1 MRRGSKCTL
10 SATTAAVHMLKC
22 GSYLCKKALKV
33 RDLFIIAF
41 LGVVSGTQRHKNPA
55 EADSL
60 GLHLLL
66 QECASVQEPLGTI
79 LKTLLLHKDE
89 HTESKPESTLDKLWP
104 RKPSFKA
111 VYLAKKN
118 ALTVFF
124 FSKENK
130 KAQRKLFSETCKK
143 DCEDLVL

>member
-10 SATTAAVHMLKC
+10 SATTAAVHTLKC

-66 QECASVQEPLGTI
+66 QECISVQEPLGTI
-79 LKTLLLHKDE
+79 LKTLLLHKEE

-111 VYLAKKN
+111 VYLAKKM
-118 ALTVFF
+118 L
-124 FSKENK
+124 
-130 KAQRKLFSETCKK
+130 
-143 DCEDLVL
+143 